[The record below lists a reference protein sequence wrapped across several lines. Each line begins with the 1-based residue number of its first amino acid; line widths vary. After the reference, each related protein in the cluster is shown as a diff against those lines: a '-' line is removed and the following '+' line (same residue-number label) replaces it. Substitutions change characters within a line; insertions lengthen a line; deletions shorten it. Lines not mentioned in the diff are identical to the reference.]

1 MCHSRHILWK
11 DVDSVSWWPKH
22 CRPEGI
28 TDRTLTLRFTRL
40 RLNGF
45 KSFVDPTDLVIHEG
59 LTGVVGPNGC
69 GKSNLLEALRWVM
82 GENRA
87 SAMRGDGMEDVIF
100 AGAATRP
107 ARNFAEVAITIDNSE
122 RLAPSGFNDQDQLE
136 IVRRI
141 TRDAGSA
148 YKANTKEM
156 RARDVQ
162 MLFADASTGSHSPA
176 LVRQGQIAELINA
189 KPKNR
194 RRILE
199 EAAGISGLYQR
210 RHEAELKLN
219 GAEQNLLRVDD
230 VVEALASQ
238 LAQLARQV
246 RQAARYREI
255 GEELRRAE
263 GMLLYRRW
271 READQARLLA
281 DTDLTDRTR
290 LAAQAE
296 GAARQAARVREAAED
311 SLPPLREE
319 EAVAG
324 AILQRLMVQRDT
336 LNDQE
341 ARALQMIATLT
352 GRIEQLSHD
361 LEREAGLNRDAGET
375 IARLEWEQAQI
386 TKASEGQEAR
396 LEAAA
401 ASAAGA
407 AQVLQ
412 SREAALSE
420 LSEDVARLSA
430 RHQSAQRLLAD
441 NKSTLDKSE
450 AEAGRARGQA
460 IEADSALDRAAADF
474 ALADQAQTE
483 AAAAAEAAEA
493 ALVRADELRTEVQGR
508 EADARGARSE
518 AEGEAGALR
527 AEVAALTKLVERETQ
542 SGKQL
547 LDRLRVQKG
556 YEKAL
561 GAALAD
567 DLRAPEVTG
576 DKGSGWAALPGYSD
590 AQPLPDGVRALSDVV
605 TVPEVLVRRI
615 GQIGL
620 VDRATGARLQG
631 DLRPGQRLV
640 SVEGDVWRWDGFRA
654 AAEDAPQAS
663 ALRLQQL
670 NRLVELKRDLEEV
683 AARAEGARQAHEHL
697 TRRLAQASDADR
709 AARDARREADRCMAD
724 ASRALSRAEADRS
737 IAGGKLESARLAVAR
752 HEQEAMYA
760 RAQLAEA
767 ETTVAALPDLALMRS
782 EVEDVKLTVEAA
794 RVTMLSRRSAHDEIR
809 REGEARLRRRQEI
822 IKEASGWRLRLET
835 AEKRTNELTERR
847 VGSEAELKD
856 AATAPAEIAAKRA
869 ELTDAIDT
877 ADARRR
883 TATDRLVEGE
893 SALRLAGDRERDA
906 ERAAS
911 EAREAR
917 ARAEARA
924 DAARETVSHTAERIR
939 EEMDNTPGTLL
950 QSLGADPDRMP
961 NAETLDHDVTRLKR
975 QREALGAVNLRAE
988 EDALAV
994 QTEHDTLV
1002 KEKSDLE
1009 EAIKKLRAGIAGLNR
1024 EGRERLLTAFE
1035 QVNTNFRTLFT
1046 HLFGGGEA
1054 DLVLVESDDPLEAG
1068 LEIMCQPP
1076 GKKLA
1081 TLSLLSGGEQTLTAL
1096 ALIFAVFL
1104 ANPAPICVLDE
1115 VDAPLD
1121 DANVTRFCDL
1131 LDEMTRR
1138 TETRF
1143 LIITHHAVTM
1153 ARMDRLYGVTMQEQ
1167 GVSQLVSVDLKRAEQ
1182 LVA

>member
-1 MCHSRHILWK
+1 M
-11 DVDSVSWWPKH
+11 
-22 CRPEGI
+22 
-28 TDRTLTLRFTRL
+28 RFTRL

-45 KSFVDPTDLVIHEG
+45 KSFVDPTDMIIHEG

-82 GENRA
+82 GENRP

-107 ARNFAEVAITIDNSE
+107 ARNFAEVVLTIDNSE

-148 YKANTKEM
+148 YKANTREM

-230 VVEALASQ
+230 VIEQLAQQ
-238 LAQLARQV
+238 LAQLARQA

-255 GEELRRAE
+255 GEELRRGE

-271 READQARLLA
+271 READQARLAA
-281 DTDLTDRTR
+281 DADLTGRTR
-290 LAAQAE
+290 AAAQAE
-296 GAARQAARVREAAED
+296 AAARSAAKGREAAED
-311 SLPPLREE
+311 ALPPLREE

-324 AILQRLMVQRDT
+324 AILQRLIVQRDT

-341 ARALQMIATLT
+341 ARALQMIATLK
-352 GRIEQLSHD
+352 GRIDQLSRD

-375 IARLEWEQAQI
+375 ISRLDWEQGQL
-386 TKASEGQEAR
+386 TKAGEGHEAR

-401 ASAAGA
+401 AGAAEA

-412 SREAALSE
+412 AREAVLSE
-420 LSEDVARLSA
+420 LTEDVARLSA
-430 RHQSAQRLLAD
+430 RHQSAHRLLAD
-441 NKSTLDKSE
+441 NRSTLEKNE
-450 AEAGRARGQA
+450 AEAARAGGQAADAEAALGRAQVDFGQA
-460 IEADSALDRAAADF
+460 AIAQGAA
-474 ALADQAQTE
+474 QQ
-483 AAAAAEAAEA
+483 AAEAAEA
-493 ALVRADELRTEVQGR
+493 ALVAADDARTEAQAR
-508 EADARGARSE
+508 ETEARAARSE

-527 AEVAALTKLVERETQ
+527 AEVNTLAKLVEREAQT
-542 SGKQL
+542 GRQL
-547 LDRLRVQKG
+547 LDRVRVERG

-561 GAALAD
+561 GAALSD
-567 DLRAPEVTG
+567 DLRAPEVAG
-576 DKGSGWAALPGYSD
+576 EKGSGWAVLPGYRV
-590 AQPLPDGVRALSDVV
+590 AQPLPAGVRALSDLV

-620 VDRATGARLQG
+620 VARADGARLQA
-631 DLRPGQRLV
+631 DLKPGQRLV

-683 AARAEGARQAHEHL
+683 AARAEGARQAHELL
-697 TRRLAQASDADR
+697 TRRLAETSAADAAAREARRQADR
-709 AARDARREADRCMAD
+709 RMAD
-724 ASRALSRAEADRS
+724 ASRAHSRAEADRS
-737 IAGGKLESARLAVAR
+737 IAGGKLESARLALAR
-752 HEQEAMYA
+752 HEEEAMGA
-760 RAQLAEA
+760 RARLKEA
-767 ETTVAALPDLALMRS
+767 ETGVAVLPDLDAARA

-794 RVTMLSRRSAHDEIR
+794 RVTMLSKRSVHDELR

-822 IKEASGWRLRLET
+822 IKEISGWRLRLET
-835 AEKRTNELTERR
+835 AERRTAELSERR
-847 VGSEAELKD
+847 EESEAELKL
-856 AATAPAEIAAKRA
+856 ASSAPAEIAAKRA
-869 ELTDAIDT
+869 ELADAIDRAET
-877 ADARRR
+877 RRK
-883 TATDRLVEGE
+883 TATDRLAEGE
-893 SALRLAGDRERDA
+893 SALRASGEA
-906 ERAAS
+906 EREAERGAS

-924 DAARETVSHTAERIR
+924 DAARETVDYAAERIR
-939 EEMDNTPGTLL
+939 EETDNTPGTLL
-950 QSLGADPDRMP
+950 QSLNADPEHMP
-961 NAETLDHDVTRLKR
+961 DAETLDADVNRLKR
-975 QREALGAVNLRAE
+975 QRDALGAVNLRAE
-988 EDALAV
+988 EDAQEV
-994 QTEHDTLV
+994 QTEHETLV
-1002 KEKSDLE
+1002 KEKGDLE
-1009 EAIKKLRAGIAGLNR
+1009 AAIKKLRAGIAGLNR

-1035 QVNTNFRTLFT
+1035 QVNTNFRLLFT

-1054 DLVLVESDDPLEAG
+1054 NLVLVESDDPLEAG

-1138 TETRF
+1138 TDTRF

-1153 ARMDRLYGVTMQEQ
+1153 ARMDRLFGVTMQEH